1 MSNDTLLE
9 TIEKQ
14 IAEME
19 GKLQKEL
26 KSQPQANLVN
36 EDMREYLKQLHE
48 KRREI
53 LNRKSQE

>member
-1 MSNDTLLE
+1 MSNDSLLE

-19 GKLQKEL
+19 GKLQKEM

-36 EDMREYLKQLHE
+36 DDMREFLKHLHE

-53 LNRKSQE
+53 LNRKNQE

>member
-1 MSNDTLLE
+1 MSNDSLLE

-19 GKLQKEL
+19 GKLQKEM
-26 KSQPQANLVN
+26 KSQPESNLVN
-36 EDMREYLKQLHE
+36 NDMRELLKHLHE

-53 LNRKSQE
+53 LKRKSQK

>member
-1 MSNDTLLE
+1 MSNDSLLE

-14 IAEME
+14 ITELE
-19 GKLQKEL
+19 GKLEKEV
-26 KSQPQANLVN
+26 KSQPETNPVN
-36 EDMREYLKQLHE
+36 DDMKEYLKQLHE

>member
-1 MSNDTLLE
+1 MSNDSLLE

-26 KSQPQANLVN
+26 KSQPEANLVN